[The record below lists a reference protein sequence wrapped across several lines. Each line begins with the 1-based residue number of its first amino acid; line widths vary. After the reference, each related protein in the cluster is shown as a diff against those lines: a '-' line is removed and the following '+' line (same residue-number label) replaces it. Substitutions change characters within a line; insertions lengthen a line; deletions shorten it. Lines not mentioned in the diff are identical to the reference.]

1 MENHVFDC
9 NSIVSYHMSA
19 VRLLDTG
26 MEAGSEWEK
35 SLREIDG
42 LYGQIPGDLRSPL
55 LGDSLAGFTY
65 PLCRPEWEMVREEL
79 DHTLENLE
87 TYIPLADR
95 EGAQMLDTLTEGVY
109 AVLSRVQDMTGELAA
124 SYRKPET
131 DRPDDTVLNYSDIK
145 RWEYTEEE
153 TQAVPLMG
161 LDNARYAMELS
172 ENEMVNAR
180 YTDPMNVSYYEADYE
195 RKKETVQRL
204 EMQFRE
210 CFGYSR
216 EEFEEVL
223 AKHNREK
230 EAEFMEGNVSAGLL
244 METVSAP
251 LVAIEGI
258 QNQWRART
266 GRKTDYS
273 FLEERD
279 LTRSEVTAGMGSI
292 GTALYLGAAE
302 ITSQLT
308 LGVMTLGQ
316 DKVLAGAMGIMY
328 MDAMQHRKEREGV
341 DELKAA
347 DTALLTGMADY
358 CLGRLGYGSISRC
371 VEEGVRKSLVRKM
384 GESFLTGAGMAL
396 GSETG
401 GQLIDWMLNGRLS
414 EWGKIYNA
422 HLDEGMSETEAFG
435 EMVKD
440 VGPELTAHTVEGGI
454 SGAGFAVI
462 HMLAASKDNHP
473 RKQETI
479 EKTNQGGE
487 RNRNES
493 GSASYGAYS
502 TKIDSKVTVVEKH
515 ELPSWL
521 IETYKDGQYRT
532 VVTNEEITVYRVFG
546 YNAEAGGAFATSNPA
561 INRVQTKVD
570 SAILPEWKNS
580 LKYEAEIVIPKG
592 TTLNIGRVGEQYT
605 MSGARLAGDADQF
618 LLPQNWD
625 LNWIKSI
632 RTIKP

>member
-1 MENHVFDC
+1 
-9 NSIVSYHMSA
+9 MSA

-35 SLREIDG
+35 SLREIEG

-145 RWEYTEEE
+145 RSEYTEEKVRSMLL
-153 TQAVPLMG
+153 AG

-230 EAEFMEGNVSAGLL
+230 EAEFMEGDVFGGLL

-251 LVAIEGI
+251 LIAIEGI

-273 FLEERD
+273 FLEGRD
-279 LTRSEVTAGMGSI
+279 QTRSEVTAGMGSI
-292 GTALYLGAAE
+292 GTVVYQGAAD

-308 LGVMTLGQ
+308 LAMLTFGR
-316 DKVLAGAMGIMY
+316 DKAMAGAMGSMY
-328 MDAMQHRKEREGV
+328 MDTMQHRKEREGV

-358 CLGRLGYGSISRC
+358 YLGNLGYRHISRC

-487 RNRNES
+487 RNRNET
-493 GSASYGAYS
+493 SYGKS
-502 TKIDSKVTVVEKH
+502 TLNSLKNTENF
-515 ELPSWL
+515 
-521 IETYKDGQYRT
+521 T
-532 VVTNEEITVYRVFG
+532 
-546 YNAEAGGAFATSNPA
+546 
-561 INRVQTKVD
+561 D
-570 SAILPEWKNS
+570 SAIEHIFEGQVNARGKAVGYH
-580 LKYEAEIVIPKG
+580 YEGIEGTSGNVIPG
-592 TTLNIGRVGEQYT
+592 TESSVNNIGVYKAQVEVNGIPKTANGGFSTFYSKNLSPQQVVDAINEAYSNCELKLGTRNTYQGVANNGMKIDMFLDQ
-605 MSGARLAGDADQF
+605 SGKIISAF
-618 LLPQNWD
+618 PEE
-625 LNWIKSI
+625 
-632 RTIKP
+632 

>member
-35 SLREIDG
+35 SLREIEG

-55 LGDSLAGFTY
+55 LWDSLAGFTY

-145 RWEYTEEE
+145 RSEYTEEKVRSMLL
-153 TQAVPLMG
+153 AG

-230 EAEFMEGNVSAGLL
+230 EAEFMEGDVFGGLL

-251 LVAIEGI
+251 LIAIEGI

-273 FLEERD
+273 FLEGRD
-279 LTRSEVTAGMGSI
+279 QTRSEVTAGMGSI
-292 GTALYLGAAE
+292 GTVVYQGAAD

-308 LGVMTLGQ
+308 LAMLTFGR
-316 DKVLAGAMGIMY
+316 DKAMAGAMGSMY
-328 MDAMQHRKEREGV
+328 MDTMQHRKEREGV

-358 CLGRLGYGSISRC
+358 YLGNLGYRHISRC

-435 EMVKD
+435 EMVKA
-440 VGPELTAHTVEGGI
+440 VGPELTVHTVAGGI

-462 HMLAASKDNHP
+462 HMLAASKDNRP
-473 RKQETI
+473 MKQETI
-479 EKTNQGGE
+479 EKTNQEGE
-487 RNRNES
+487 RNRNENES
-493 GSASYGAYS
+493 GSS
-502 TKIDSKVTVVEKH
+502 TKLYSPVEYKGSVKVNGEVRDVSRRVYQRNDIDINYYDEVTGLTNLERMQAGKPPIGSDGKPIQLHHILQREAGPMVEIRETTH
-515 ELPSWL
+515 QGYYSQLHGL
-521 IETYKDGQYRT
+521 IE
-532 VVTNEEITVYRVFG
+532 
-546 YNAEAGGAFATSNPA
+546 
-561 INRVQTKVD
+561 D
-570 SAILPEWKNS
+570 SASFRNDPILNKQYNNFRRSYWKWR
-580 LKYEAEIVIPKG
+580 AEQI
-592 TTLNIGRVGEQYT
+592 IGGQ
-605 MSGARLAGDADQF
+605 
-618 LLPQNWD
+618 
-625 LNWIKSI
+625 
-632 RTIKP
+632 

>member
-35 SLREIDG
+35 SLREIEG

-55 LGDSLAGFTY
+55 LGDNLAGFTY

-124 SYRKPET
+124 SYQKPET

-153 TQAVPLMG
+153 TQAVLLMG

-204 EMQFRE
+204 EMQFRG

-251 LVAIEGI
+251 LIAIEGI

-273 FLEERD
+273 FLEGRD
-279 LTRSEVTAGMGSI
+279 QTRSEVTAGMGSI

-435 EMVKD
+435 EMVKA
-440 VGPELTAHTVEGGI
+440 VGPELTVHTVAGGI

-462 HMLAASKDNHP
+462 HMLAASKDNRL

-487 RNRNES
+487 RNRNET
-493 GSASYGAYS
+493 SYGKS
-502 TKIDSKVTVVEKH
+502 TLNSLKNTENF
-515 ELPSWL
+515 
-521 IETYKDGQYRT
+521 T
-532 VVTNEEITVYRVFG
+532 
-546 YNAEAGGAFATSNPA
+546 
-561 INRVQTKVD
+561 D
-570 SAILPEWKNS
+570 SAIEHIFEGQVNARGKAVGYH
-580 LKYEAEIVIPKG
+580 YEGIEGTSGNVIPG
-592 TTLNIGRVGEQYT
+592 TESSVNNIGVYKAQVEVNGIPKTANGGFSTFYSKNLSPQQVVDAINEAYSNCELKLGTRNTYQGVANNGMKIDMFLDQ
-605 MSGARLAGDADQF
+605 SGKIISAF
-618 LLPQNWD
+618 PEE
-625 LNWIKSI
+625 
-632 RTIKP
+632 

>member
-35 SLREIDG
+35 CLREIEG

-153 TQAVPLMG
+153 TQAVLLAG

-230 EAEFMEGNVSAGLL
+230 EAEFMEGDVFGGLL

-251 LVAIEGI
+251 LIAIEGI

-273 FLEERD
+273 FLEGRD
-279 LTRSEVTAGMGSI
+279 QTRSEVTAGMGSI
-292 GTALYLGAAE
+292 GTALYLGAAD

-308 LGVMTLGQ
+308 LAMLTFGR
-316 DKVLAGAMGIMY
+316 DKAMAGAMGSMY
-328 MDAMQHRKEREGV
+328 MDTMQHRKEREGV

-358 CLGRLGYGSISRC
+358 YLGNLGYRHISRC

-462 HMLAASKDNHP
+462 HMLAASKDNRP

-487 RNRNES
+487 RNRNET
-493 GSASYGAYS
+493 SYGKS
-502 TKIDSKVTVVEKH
+502 TLNSLKNTENF
-515 ELPSWL
+515 
-521 IETYKDGQYRT
+521 T
-532 VVTNEEITVYRVFG
+532 
-546 YNAEAGGAFATSNPA
+546 
-561 INRVQTKVD
+561 D
-570 SAILPEWKNS
+570 SAIEHIFEGQVNARGKAVGYH
-580 LKYEAEIVIPKG
+580 YEGIEGTSGNVIPG
-592 TTLNIGRVGEQYT
+592 TESSVNNIGVYKAQVEVNGIPKTANGGFSTFYSKNLSPQQVVDAINEAYSNCELKLGTRNTYQGVANNGMKIDMFLDQ
-605 MSGARLAGDADQF
+605 SGKIISAF
-618 LLPQNWD
+618 PEE
-625 LNWIKSI
+625 
-632 RTIKP
+632 

>member
-35 SLREIDG
+35 CLREIEG

-55 LGDSLAGFTY
+55 LGDSLSGFTY

-153 TQAVPLMG
+153 TQAVLLAG

-230 EAEFMEGNVSAGLL
+230 EAEFMEGDVFGGLL

-251 LVAIEGI
+251 LIAIEGI

-273 FLEERD
+273 FLEGRD
-279 LTRSEVTAGMGSI
+279 QTRSEVTAGMGSI
-292 GTALYLGAAE
+292 GTALYLGAAD

-308 LGVMTLGQ
+308 LAMLTFGR
-316 DKVLAGAMGIMY
+316 DKAMAGAMGSMY
-328 MDAMQHRKEREGV
+328 MDTMQHRKEREGV

-358 CLGRLGYGSISRC
+358 YLGNLGYRHISRC

-435 EMVKD
+435 EMVKA
-440 VGPELTAHTVEGGI
+440 VGPELTVHTVAGGI

-462 HMLAASKDNHP
+462 HMLAASKDNRP
-473 RKQETI
+473 MKQETI
-479 EKTNQGGE
+479 EKTNQEGE
-487 RNRNES
+487 RNRNENES
-493 GSASYGAYS
+493 GSS
-502 TKIDSKVTVVEKH
+502 TKLYSPVEYKGSVKVNGEVRDVSRRVYQRNDIDINYYDEVTGLTNLERMQAGKPPIGSDGKPIQLHHILQREAGPMVEIRETTH
-515 ELPSWL
+515 QGYYSQLHGL
-521 IETYKDGQYRT
+521 IE
-532 VVTNEEITVYRVFG
+532 
-546 YNAEAGGAFATSNPA
+546 
-561 INRVQTKVD
+561 D
-570 SAILPEWKNS
+570 SASFRNDPILNKQYNNFRRSYWKWR
-580 LKYEAEIVIPKG
+580 AEQI
-592 TTLNIGRVGEQYT
+592 IGGQ
-605 MSGARLAGDADQF
+605 
-618 LLPQNWD
+618 
-625 LNWIKSI
+625 
-632 RTIKP
+632 

>member
-35 SLREIDG
+35 CLREIEG

-153 TQAVPLMG
+153 TQAVLLMG

-230 EAEFMEGNVSAGLL
+230 EAEFMEGDVFGGLL

-251 LVAIEGI
+251 LIAIEGI

-273 FLEERD
+273 FLEGRD
-279 LTRSEVTAGMGSI
+279 QTRSEVTAGMGSI
-292 GTALYLGAAE
+292 GTALYLGAAD

-308 LGVMTLGQ
+308 LAMLTFGR
-316 DKVLAGAMGIMY
+316 DKAMAGAMGSMY
-328 MDAMQHRKEREGV
+328 MDTMQHRKEREGV

-358 CLGRLGYGSISRC
+358 YLGNLGYRHISRC

-435 EMVKD
+435 EMVKA
-440 VGPELTAHTVEGGI
+440 VGPELTVHTVAGGI

-487 RNRNES
+487 RNRNET
-493 GSASYGAYS
+493 SYGKS
-502 TKIDSKVTVVEKH
+502 TLNSLKNTENF
-515 ELPSWL
+515 
-521 IETYKDGQYRT
+521 T
-532 VVTNEEITVYRVFG
+532 
-546 YNAEAGGAFATSNPA
+546 
-561 INRVQTKVD
+561 D
-570 SAILPEWKNS
+570 SAIEHIFEGQVNARGKAVGYH
-580 LKYEAEIVIPKG
+580 YEGIEGTSGNVIPG
-592 TTLNIGRVGEQYT
+592 TESSVNNIGVYKAQVEVNGIPKTANGGFSTFYSKNLSPQQVVDAINEAYSNCELKLGTRNTYQGVANNGMKIDMFLDQ
-605 MSGARLAGDADQF
+605 SGKIISAF
-618 LLPQNWD
+618 PEE
-625 LNWIKSI
+625 
-632 RTIKP
+632 

>member
-1 MENHVFDC
+1 MEIHVFDC

-19 VRLLDTG
+19 VSLLDTG

-35 SLREIDG
+35 SLREIEG

-55 LGDSLAGFTY
+55 LGDSLSGFTY

-153 TQAVPLMG
+153 TQAVLLAG

-230 EAEFMEGNVSAGLL
+230 EAEFMEGDVFGGLL

-251 LVAIEGI
+251 LIAIEGI

-273 FLEERD
+273 FLEGRD
-279 LTRSEVTAGMGSI
+279 QTRSEVTAGMGSI
-292 GTALYLGAAE
+292 GTVVYQGAAD

-308 LGVMTLGQ
+308 LAMLTFGR
-316 DKVLAGAMGIMY
+316 DKAMAGAMGSMY
-328 MDAMQHRKEREGV
+328 MDTMQHRKEREGV

-358 CLGRLGYGSISRC
+358 YLGNLGYRHISRC

-435 EMVKD
+435 EMVKA
-440 VGPELTAHTVEGGI
+440 VGPELTVHTVAGGI

-462 HMLAASKDNHP
+462 HMLAASKDNRL

-487 RNRNES
+487 RNRNET
-493 GSASYGAYS
+493 SYGKS
-502 TKIDSKVTVVEKH
+502 TLNSLKNTENF
-515 ELPSWL
+515 
-521 IETYKDGQYRT
+521 T
-532 VVTNEEITVYRVFG
+532 
-546 YNAEAGGAFATSNPA
+546 
-561 INRVQTKVD
+561 D
-570 SAILPEWKNS
+570 SAIEHIFEGQVNARGKAVGYH
-580 LKYEAEIVIPKG
+580 YEGIEGTSGNVIPG
-592 TTLNIGRVGEQYT
+592 TESSVNNIGVYKAQVEVNGIPKTANGGFSTFYSKNLSPQQVVDAINEAYSNCELKLGTRNTYQGVANNGMKIDMFLDQ
-605 MSGARLAGDADQF
+605 SGKIISAF
-618 LLPQNWD
+618 PEE
-625 LNWIKSI
+625 
-632 RTIKP
+632 

>member
-153 TQAVPLMG
+153 TQAVLLMG

-632 RTIKP
+632 REVKP

>member
-35 SLREIDG
+35 SLREIEG

-153 TQAVPLMG
+153 TQAVLLAG

-230 EAEFMEGNVSAGLL
+230 EAEFMEGDVFGGLL

-251 LVAIEGI
+251 LIAIEGI

-273 FLEERD
+273 FLEGRD
-279 LTRSEVTAGMGSI
+279 QTRSEVTAGMGSI
-292 GTALYLGAAE
+292 GTVVYQGAAD

-308 LGVMTLGQ
+308 LAMLTFGR
-316 DKVLAGAMGIMY
+316 DKAMAGAMGSMY
-328 MDAMQHRKEREGV
+328 MDTMQHRKEREGV

-358 CLGRLGYGSISRC
+358 YLGNLGYRHISRC

-435 EMVKD
+435 EMVKA
-440 VGPELTAHTVEGGI
+440 VGPELTVHTVAGGI

-462 HMLAASKDNHP
+462 HMLAASKDNRP
-473 RKQETI
+473 MKQETI
-479 EKTNQGGE
+479 EKTNQEGE
-487 RNRNES
+487 RNRNENES
-493 GSASYGAYS
+493 GSS
-502 TKIDSKVTVVEKH
+502 TKLYSPVEYKGSVKVNGEVRDVSRRVYQRNDIDINYYDEVTGLTNLERMQAGKPPIGSDGKPIQLHHILQREAGPMVEIRETTH
-515 ELPSWL
+515 QGYYSQLHGL
-521 IETYKDGQYRT
+521 IE
-532 VVTNEEITVYRVFG
+532 
-546 YNAEAGGAFATSNPA
+546 
-561 INRVQTKVD
+561 D
-570 SAILPEWKNS
+570 SASFRNDPILNKQYNNFRRSYWKWR
-580 LKYEAEIVIPKG
+580 AEQI
-592 TTLNIGRVGEQYT
+592 IGGQ
-605 MSGARLAGDADQF
+605 
-618 LLPQNWD
+618 
-625 LNWIKSI
+625 
-632 RTIKP
+632 

>member
-35 SLREIDG
+35 CLREIEG

-153 TQAVPLMG
+153 TQAVLLAG

-230 EAEFMEGNVSAGLL
+230 EAEFMEGDVFGGLL

-251 LVAIEGI
+251 LIAIEGI

-273 FLEERD
+273 FLEGRD
-279 LTRSEVTAGMGSI
+279 QTRSEVTAGMGSI
-292 GTALYLGAAE
+292 GTVVYQGAAD

-308 LGVMTLGQ
+308 LAMLTFGR
-316 DKVLAGAMGIMY
+316 DKAMAGAMGSMY
-328 MDAMQHRKEREGV
+328 MDTMQHRKEREGV

-358 CLGRLGYGSISRC
+358 YLGNLGYRHISRC

-462 HMLAASKDNHP
+462 HMLAASKDNRP
-473 RKQETI
+473 MKQETI

-487 RNRNES
+487 RNRNET
-493 GSASYGAYS
+493 SYGKS
-502 TKIDSKVTVVEKH
+502 TLNSLKNTENF
-515 ELPSWL
+515 
-521 IETYKDGQYRT
+521 T
-532 VVTNEEITVYRVFG
+532 
-546 YNAEAGGAFATSNPA
+546 
-561 INRVQTKVD
+561 D
-570 SAILPEWKNS
+570 SAIEHIFEGQVNARGKAVGYH
-580 LKYEAEIVIPKG
+580 YEGIEGTSGNVIPG
-592 TTLNIGRVGEQYT
+592 TESSVNNIGVYKAQVEVNGIPKTANGGFSTFYSKNLSPQQVVDAINEAYSNCELKLGTRNTYQGVANNGMKIDMFLDQ
-605 MSGARLAGDADQF
+605 SGKIISAF
-618 LLPQNWD
+618 PEE
-625 LNWIKSI
+625 
-632 RTIKP
+632 

>member
-153 TQAVPLMG
+153 TQAVLLMG

-371 VEEGVRKSLVRKM
+371 VEEGGRKSLVRKM